1 MVHRLAV
8 LSMVIGLLTACAH
21 WPGGWTLSRDGGS
34 DGTGRV
40 TSFLIFDTKSG
51 LPLSEHALRRRF
63 IETPWLLWGEQHDQ
77 SVHHLLR
84 ARWLADWSRTLPD
97 GTGSGAI
104 VFEHLD
110 REHDGALT
118 AARQR
123 QPDGPL
129 EDWLTVA
136 HFDGKRWGDVAYR
149 PLFVAAE
156 RSGLPWVAAN
166 LSRRSAQQWMKRT
179 GKDQP
184 AVDTGDWLRQR
195 LPASAEPADAWWH
208 ALLRTA
214 DWDVE
219 AETQLLAAVRKGHC
233 DALPEPML
241 VPMAA
246 AQRLRD
252 AALADGMWRGIGGV
266 AGQSAEQ
273 PALPPRVLLAGNG
286 HVDRRFGVPRYLGV
300 DQRQV
305 LALGMLPWPALTS
318 VRAESHDGAARISKR
333 LADWVGEEQASRL
346 AAAYDV
352 VVLTPV
358 ASGEAPPDH
367 CAIFRRGKAPA
378 PTGSPVRP

>member
-1 MVHRLAV
+1 M
-8 LSMVIGLLTACAH
+8 
-21 WPGGWTLSRDGGS
+21 
-34 DGTGRV
+34 
-40 TSFLIFDTKSG
+40 
-51 LPLSEHALRRRF
+51 
-63 IETPWLLWGEQHDQ
+63 LWGEQHDQ

-84 ARWLADWSRTLPD
+84 ARWLTDWSRMLPD
-97 GTGSGAI
+97 GTGSAAI

-110 REHDGALT
+110 REHDAALT

-129 EDWLTVA
+129 EDWLTEA
-136 HFDGKRWGDVAYR
+136 LFDGKRWGEVAYR

-156 RSGLPWVAAN
+156 QSGLTWVAAN
-166 LSRRSAQQWMKRT
+166 LSRRSAQQWMKGT

-184 AVDTGDWLRQR
+184 AVDTADWLRQR

-214 DWDVE
+214 DWDAE
-219 AETQLLAAVRKGHC
+219 AEAQLLDAVRTGHC

-266 AGQSAEQ
+266 ERPSAERSI
-273 PALPPRVLLAGNG
+273 LPPRLLLAGNA

-300 DQRQV
+300 DQQQV
-305 LALGMLPWPALTS
+305 LVLGMFPLSALTS
-318 VRAESHDGAARISKR
+318 APGQGQGDETHGHEGARVAQRGKR
-333 LADWVGEEQASRL
+333 LADWVGEEKASRL

-358 ASGEAPPDH
+358 ASGGEPPDH
-367 CAIFRRGKAPA
+367 CAIFRP
-378 PTGSPVRP
+378 SS